1 MKNRY
6 LIKSTFTV
14 AKEFVILADSKEE
27 AEANVR
33 NLQIS
38 HHEQRESTITRVR
51 INSNECIL
59 ENGVILND
67 NV

>member
-38 HHEQRESTITRVR
+38 HHDQRESTVTRVR

-59 ENGVILND
+59 DNSIVENGVN
-67 NV
+67 

>member
-1 MKNRY
+1 MKKY

-14 AKEFVILADSKEE
+14 AKEFVILADNKEE

-38 HHEQRESTITRVR
+38 HQDQRESTVTRVR
-51 INSNECIL
+51 INSNE
-59 ENGVILND
+59 EVA
-67 NV
+67 